1 MKLFSHESLR
11 QYLGDDLVGQLLT
24 EWENNGPV
32 TKKRLAEMIVQ
43 LNGIDLL
50 KKPKFRQDVL
60 LHLEEKDI
68 EEVFD
73 LLPAAK
79 KVNCNSLAKKVN
91 AIKSLPWGKSDAN
104 IKLLSILGIDISALM
119 NKTDE
124 NACAKI
130 THQSGKRFY
139 ELLDY
144 QFVIKQKVLGELN
157 KDALLKRML
166 IHMPTGTGKTKTT
179 MHILVHYYTF
189 CLKNRGSIVWLAHTT
204 ELLQQ
209 AYDTFSEVWQ
219 HLGNGQVTAY
229 KIWGNK
235 DISFLN
241 STTNGILFCGIQK
254 MQSIKKRQPALFEE
268 ISKNTRLIIFD
279 EAHKAAA
286 DETRQ
291 LVEAFMSL
299 PDGYENRS
307 LIGLSATPGRTTL
320 SSDENR
326 LLSSM
331 FEDRLIG
338 IDIGLVNRLNMSS
351 DEYLKISS
359 DKSKNG

>member
-50 KKPKFRQDVL
+50 KKPKFRQDIL

-91 AIKSLPWGKSDAN
+91 VIKSLPWGKSDAN

-124 NACAKI
+124 NECAKI

-144 QFVIKQKVLGELN
+144 QFVIKQKVLGEL
-157 KDALLKRML
+157 
-166 IHMPTGTGKTKTT
+166 
-179 MHILVHYYTF
+179 
-189 CLKNRGSIVWLAHTT
+189 
-204 ELLQQ
+204 
-209 AYDTFSEVWQ
+209 
-219 HLGNGQVTAY
+219 
-229 KIWGNK
+229 
-235 DISFLN
+235 
-241 STTNGILFCGIQK
+241 
-254 MQSIKKRQPALFEE
+254 
-268 ISKNTRLIIFD
+268 
-279 EAHKAAA
+279 
-286 DETRQ
+286 
-291 LVEAFMSL
+291 
-299 PDGYENRS
+299 
-307 LIGLSATPGRTTL
+307 
-320 SSDENR
+320 
-326 LLSSM
+326 
-331 FEDRLIG
+331 
-338 IDIGLVNRLNMSS
+338 
-351 DEYLKISS
+351 
-359 DKSKNG
+359 